1 MRAARRR
8 VAAGIVVLAAM
19 VTLAACGSDRTSS
32 GPQRLDLKIGD
43 LVPRTGILDQFG
55 EPAQQAADLAV
66 DEIRKSAAKAGAQ
79 HKVTITH
86 VDYKSEPPAA
96 VDFADKFVKA
106 GSSCLVGPW
115 AGGHVVRVAKQ
126 VAIRRKVL
134 LITPSASGDALSKA
148 EDRGYLNRVV
158 PPDRLQAHAL
168 VELLDD
174 KLRGGARGKKVNVGA
189 FEGVQQGQRSTYTK
203 ELMTEFED
211 AWTGKGG
218 RVGRQETYRP
228 DESSLE
234 DKVKGLASGD
244 PDAWVFFD
252 FVETYGRI
260 GPDLVNSS
268 DAKFTP
274 KRAFGT
280 DSLANPRV
288 ATAVPLASDGLR
300 GVAISAPNRGD
311 AAKEFD
317 KRFKARGEA
326 KRQTFDAQEFDAV
339 VLCYLSAV
347 AAGSTKGEAMAGK
360 VRDVSAPPGRKYT
373 WLQLDQAIKALE
385 MGRDIDYEG
394 ASGPINMNDEGD
406 PTAGVYDV
414 YEFKR
419 GKLRLGE
426 QIGIPAGP
434 GGI

>member
-1 MRAARRR
+1 MRAAHRR

-19 VTLAACGSDRTSS
+19 VTLAACGSEETSS
-32 GPQRLDLKIGD
+32 GPQQLDLKIGD
-43 LVPRTGILDQFG
+43 LVPRTGFLDQFG

-66 DEIRKSAAKAGAQ
+66 DEIRKAAAKAGAQ

-86 VDYKSEPPAA
+86 VDYRSVPPAA
-96 VDFADKFVKA
+96 VDFADKFVNA

-115 AGGHVVRVAKQ
+115 AGSHVGRVATK
-126 VAIRRKVL
+126 VAIPRKVL
-134 LITPSASGDALSKA
+134 QITPAASGDALSKA

-189 FEGVQQGQRSTYTK
+189 LESTYGK
-203 ELMTEFED
+203 ELMKEFED
-211 AWTGKGG
+211 AWAGKGG
-218 RVGRQETYRP
+218 RVGRQETYRI
-228 DESSLE
+228 DDRAVE
-234 DKVKGLASGD
+234 DKIKGLASGD

-260 GPDLVNSS
+260 GNDLVNRS
-268 DAKFTP
+268 DAKFSP

-280 DSLANPRV
+280 DSLANPRL
-288 ATAVPLASDGLR
+288 ANSAPLASDGLR
-300 GVAISAPNRGD
+300 GVAISAPKRGD
-311 AAKEFD
+311 TAKEFD

-360 VRDVSAPPGRKYT
+360 VRDVSAPPGRKFT
-373 WLQLDQAIKALE
+373 WLQLDQAVKALE
-385 MGRDIDYEG
+385 AGQDIDYEG
-394 ASGPINMNDEGD
+394 ASGPINMNDDGD